1 MNAELRKLAELLRA
15 KADEYDQ
22 KKLVKCAQI
31 VRSARGLK
39 LLARKLGRNS

>member
-1 MNAELRKLAELLRA
+1 MSAEFRKLAEALRRA
-15 KADEYDQ
+15 ADEYEQ
-22 KKLVKCAQI
+22 KKLIKCAQI